1 MQRTL
6 LSAIALGLCLVSP
19 PPGYAQ
25 DVALA
30 RMTPVPLPAA
40 PPQLSRDCRTKKIA
54 GELFRRPLWGVRRA
68 IRERRP
74 IKVLAIG
81 SSSTVGVGASR
92 PTTTYVARL
101 ETTLEGVLK
110 GLDFDI
116 VNRGLSGEIAEGQS
130 HRMLAEV
137 EAAKP
142 DLVVWQVGTNDAMRK
157 VSVPTFKSCIKRTL
171 SWLAETRTDVVL
183 VDPQYGSELTRDA
196 HYEQVVAALAE
207 VAREERILLVDR
219 FPAMKEV
226 ARERGDY
233 FYLTSDNLHMNDRG
247 HQCLAEQVANAIV
260 AGVLQAEGVD
270 HGTTP
275 PPSPA
280 AEH

>member
-1 MQRTL
+1 MSPSVG
-6 LSAIALGLCLVSP
+6 SAQEL
-19 PPGYAQ
+19 
-25 DVALA
+25 ALA

-40 PPQLSRDCRTKKIA
+40 TPQLSRECRTKKIA
-54 GELFRRPLWGVRRA
+54 GEMFRRPLWGVRRA

-92 PTTTYVARL
+92 PATTYVARL
-101 ETTLEGVLK
+101 ETTLEGILK

-116 VNRGLSGEIAEGQS
+116 VNRGLSGEMAEGQS

-137 EAAKP
+137 EAVKP

-157 VSVPTFKSCIKRTL
+157 VSVAAFKGCLKRTL
-171 SWLAETRTDVVL
+171 AWLAETRTDVVL

-196 HYEQVVAALAE
+196 HYETVVAALAD
-207 VAREERILLVDR
+207 VAREERVLLVDR

-226 ARERGDY
+226 ARERGDH
-233 FYLTSDNLHMNDRG
+233 FYLTSDNLHMNDTG

-260 AGVLQAEGVD
+260 AGVLQAEGAD
-270 HGTTP
+270 LNATP